1 MAKIAP
7 TKSKSSAKP
16 KKGMAEEKSERK
28 KKAPKDEEPPSDDEA
43 ESEAEGDD
51 EIMDDDEE
59 EAQETDEE
67 GGEEEEEEEEEGEEE
82 EEDEEEEEEDEE
94 AAAERERIKA
104 EKAEKQ
110 RLRAEKYA
118 ISKPRRLAKTRGFRQ
133 LAKKGGFSNQR
144 PGLDQSK
151 DVASNIVP
159 IADVVRACKWKPCMP
174 EDPAY
179 GNLEEFKLRSDL
191 ANEPLP
197 PGAAAVFRAGT
208 EVFARELMYKA
219 TQAALDQGSTTI
231 TPAIMDAVVKPMRRV
246 LRFTCGPPLGLV
258 RYAQT
263 CDTPGKMLRIVGDDE
278 TDMDNDLAENNGV
291 QNDQLLYA
299 ADLESKMLEKKA
311 QRAAAKGGK
320 PKAAPKKAGRA

>member
-1 MAKIAP
+1 MAKTAP
-7 TKSKSSAKP
+7 TKSKSDAKP
-16 KKGMAEEKSERK
+16 KKGMAEEKSGKKK
-28 KKAPKDEEPPSDDEA
+28 KKAPKDEEPTDDEV

-67 GGEEEEEEEEEGEEE
+67 EGEEEEEEGEEE
-82 EEDEEEEEEDEE
+82 EEEEEEDEEEDEE

-104 EKAEKQ
+104 EKAEKKEAAA
-110 RLRAEKYA
+110 LKYL

-174 EDPAY
+174 GDPAY
-179 GNLEEFKLRSDL
+179 GNLEEFQLRSDL

-208 EVFARELMYKA
+208 EVFVRELLYKA

-231 TPAIMDAVVKPMRRV
+231 TPAIMDAVVKPLRRV

-263 CDTPGKMLRIVGDDE
+263 CDTPGKMLRLVGDDE
-278 TDMDNDLAENNGV
+278 ADIDADLAENNGL
-291 QNDQLLYA
+291 QNDQHLYA
-299 ADLESKMLEKKA
+299 AALESKMLEKKA
-311 QRAAAKGGK
+311 ARAAAKGGK
-320 PKAAPKKAGRA
+320 AKAAKKAGKA